1 MLKKTL
7 LFVLLPLGLLTL
19 VGYYWLGGFN
29 DITIELVETPAR
41 PVLGKPYR
49 GKYGDLALREIFVRA
64 RQLQA
69 SDTVSGTLVV
79 VNLDSASAG
88 GKQVNQFIGV
98 ALDQP
103 PRIMPN
109 GYRLDTLVAG
119 TYLRAYVQAHPLV
132 MPQPETINQQ
142 LTEYANAHQL
152 TVRGLPIE
160 FYRASDT
167 LWVEMSIRRA
177 NN

>member
-29 DITIELVETPAR
+29 DIAIELVETSAR
-41 PVLGKPYR
+41 PVLGKMYQ
-49 GKYGDLALREIFVRA
+49 GKYGDLALRKIFVQA
-64 RQLQA
+64 RQLQE

-88 GKQVNQFIGV
+88 GKQVNQLIGV
-98 ALDQP
+98 ALDEL
-103 PRIMPN
+103 PRFMPD
-109 GYRLDTLVAG
+109 GYQLDTLAAG
-119 TYLRAYVQAHPLV
+119 TYLRAHVQAHPLV
-132 MPQPETINQQ
+132 MPRPETINER
-142 LTEYANAHQL
+142 LVNYATEHQF
-152 TVRGLPIE
+152 TTSGLPIE

-167 LWVEMSIRRA
+167 LWVEIRIARE
-177 NN
+177 